1 MLPHSQKQYPPWKKI
16 FLRSDPPWQSCV
28 DMSTQPAFI
37 HQKGSLIM
45 WLGLIWALMT
55 VQILSHKKKK
65 KTKIIHSSFYQ
76 VQILKSCLYWS
87 SHHHLH
93 HDLHCSLWPDEGHT
107 PSVSPCCSGSVL
119 VSNVSILV
127 IKVCLC
133 HFVILLNSLF
143 LNKMWVFNRH
153 FIRSLQNVHL

>member
-1 MLPHSQKQYPPWKKI
+1 MLPHSQKQYPPWKKS
-16 FLRSDPPWQSCV
+16 FW
-28 DMSTQPAFI
+28 
-37 HQKGSLIM
+37 
-45 WLGLIWALMT
+45 GLILPDSLVLICPHNQHSFIKREVWSCDWGWSELWWQFKFWVT
-55 VQILSHKKKK
+55 KKKK